1 MKLIYHPV
9 ASTKG
14 TSPFDEALQEVAQD
28 APLLRLASPYIGLTL
43 LQRIIDLSDDWR
55 LLSDVEA
62 WLQSG
67 NRKHRA
73 RCWEFIADN
82 LDRIRHVGN
91 LHAKVAIGNGR
102 LFLGSANF
110 TEKGLLGRAELS
122 MLVTEPDVVNE
133 STAWFD
139 DLWAVAS
146 PPVLEEGDALVSA
159 LDSLEWTQPKVRVKL
174 TTTAPQ
180 IAAVMADT
188 KRPEGFDLAGVM
200 AKAGITES
208 VQLGS
213 LAEAYQRISEEW
225 AAGNRTFTFREL
237 LEAVN
242 RFSMGS
248 AREVMYLVTTDTANH
263 WLGGL
268 DPEGFD
274 RYVYE
279 NGKFR
284 LFRNPDDNGAA
295 IQPAKI
301 LNFLVERIPTYPDR
315 EPLPL
320 EDEWL
325 EIGVAASQILPVI
338 EPLLQC
344 EFLIEHDIPGEIE
357 SYSLSQDFEWPRR
370 WNKFTKAHSLYSKA
384 ISEATDPEAEE
395 RFDEFE
401 VDSEDDEYP
410 DESSVRVVVWDRK
423 VSPLAPA
430 KKASNYMKE
439 VARVAAKKEIPV
451 TELLALQDK
460 ALSAFIEVLAELPEP
475 IQLARG
481 QIDRELMAQQIPQ
494 ALRAEFVAHDR
505 VLNSASNS
513 PGLIINT
520 KWDAADHLVRYPK
533 ALAAWK
539 ALITSRNNNSQAS
552 SFRL

>member
-14 TSPFDEALQEVAQD
+14 TSPFDEALQQVAQD

-174 TTTAPQ
+174 STTAPH

-188 KRPEGFDLAGVM
+188 KRPDGFDLAGVM

-225 AAGNRTFTFREL
+225 AAGSRTFTFREL

-248 AREVMYLVTTDTANH
+248 VREVMDLVTTDTANH

-284 LFRNPDDNGAA
+284 LFRNPDDNSAA
-295 IQPAKI
+295 IKPAKI
-301 LNFLVERIPTYPDR
+301 LNFLVDRIPAYPDR

-325 EIGVAASQILPVI
+325 EIGVATAQILPVI
-338 EPLLQC
+338 ELLLQC

-357 SYSLSQDFEWPRR
+357 SYSLSRDFEWPRR
-370 WNKFTKAHSLYSKA
+370 WNKFTKARGLFARALEESA
-384 ISEATDPEAEE
+384 DAVVTDN
-395 RFDEFE
+395 
-401 VDSEDDEYP
+401 DDE
-410 DESSVRVVVWDRK
+410 DEYREEKPEKPWEKLTPPRIVSEK
-423 VSPLAPA
+423 VSSYVKDLRKLAL
-430 KKASNYMKE
+430 KLNMT
-439 VARVAAKKEIPV
+439 VQ
-451 TELLALQDK
+451 ELLDHQDTIL
-460 ALSAFIEVLAELPEP
+460 AAFIEVLAELQEPFHFTQPE
-475 IQLARG
+475 IEQELSSQHIS
-481 QIDRELMAQQIPQ
+481 QIIRS
-494 ALRAEFVAHDR
+494 EFVANGR
-505 VLNSASNS
+505 ALFYKKRGGAT
-513 PGLIINT
+513 INRNW
-520 KWDAADHLVRYPK
+520 KAGSHLANYPK
-533 ALAAWK
+533 SLSAWNK
-539 ALITSRNNNSQAS
+539 LLGGSD
-552 SFRL
+552 

>member
-1 MKLIYHPV
+1 MKLIYHPIS
-9 ASTKG
+9 STKAA
-14 TSPFDEALQEVAQD
+14 SPFDEALQEVAQD

-91 LHAKVAIGNGR
+91 LHAKVAIGNDK

-122 MLVTEPDVVNE
+122 MLVTESTVVAE

-146 PPVLEEGDALVSA
+146 PPILEEGDALVSA

-225 AAGNRTFTFREL
+225 AAGSRTFTFREL

-242 RFSMGS
+242 RFSVGS
-248 AREVMYLVTTDTANH
+248 VREVMELVITDTANH

-279 NGKFR
+279 HGKFR
-284 LFRNPDDNGAA
+284 LFRNPDDNGTALK
-295 IQPAKI
+295 PAKI
-301 LNFLVERIPTYPDR
+301 LNFLIERIPPYPNH

-325 EIGVAASQILPVI
+325 EIDVASTQILQVI
-338 EPLLQC
+338 ELLLQND
-344 EFLIEHDIPGEIE
+344 FLIEHDIPGEIE
-357 SYSLSQDFEWPRR
+357 SYSLSRDFEWPRR
-370 WNKFTKAHSLYSKA
+370 WNKFTKARSLFVSHIESA
-384 ISEATDPEAEE
+384 DSQALEE
-395 RFDEFE
+395 EDEEE
-401 VDSEDDEYP
+401 VDDYIEEAAP
-410 DESSVRVVVWDRK
+410 ERNVIWNQVRVFTPPPIPK
-423 VSPLAPA
+423 SGYL
-430 KKASNYMKE
+430 KE
-439 VARVAAKKEIPV
+439 VTKLSSKVGV
-451 TELLALQDK
+451 TVHELNMQQDQV
-460 ALSAFIEVLAELPEP
+460 LTSFIEILAEMDEP
-475 IQLARG
+475 INLSRAE
-481 QIDRELMAQQIPQ
+481 IDRELKSHNIVQSV
-494 ALRAEFVAHDR
+494 RSEFAAHGR
-505 VLNSASNS
+505 VFNSAKNS
-513 PGLIINT
+513 PGLEINLSWNAKDFLT
-520 KWDAADHLVRYPK
+520 RFPNAMAAWEAL
-533 ALAAWK
+533 LAA
-539 ALITSRNNNSQAS
+539 RNNQ
-552 SFRL
+552 